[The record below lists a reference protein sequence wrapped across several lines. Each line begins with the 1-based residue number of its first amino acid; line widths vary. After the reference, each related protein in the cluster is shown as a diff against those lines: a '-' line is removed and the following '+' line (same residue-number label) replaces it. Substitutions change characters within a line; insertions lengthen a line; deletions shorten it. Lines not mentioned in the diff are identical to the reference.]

1 MDVSR
6 ILEELKAERQQ
17 IEEAIVSLER
27 LAHGRGRRRGRPPAW
42 MSEAKRRETA
52 EGKPQAAEPAALA
65 KTVAVA

>member
-6 ILEELKAERQQ
+6 ILEDLKAERQQ

-42 MSEAKRRETA
+42 MSEAKRRDAA
-52 EGKPQAAEPAALA
+52 EGQVHVAEAAAPA
-65 KTVAVA
+65 KTIAVA

>member
-42 MSEAKRRETA
+42 MSEAKRRDTA
-52 EGKPQAAEPAALA
+52 EGQVHAAEPAAAA
-65 KTVAVA
+65 KIAVA